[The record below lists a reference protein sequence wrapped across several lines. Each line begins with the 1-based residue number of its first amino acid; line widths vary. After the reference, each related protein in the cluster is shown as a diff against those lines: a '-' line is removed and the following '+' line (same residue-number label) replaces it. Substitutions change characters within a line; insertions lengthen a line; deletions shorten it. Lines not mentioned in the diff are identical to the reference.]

1 MNNFL
6 TRIPPDCDSHVLALL
21 DSFIYSDPIIRSA
34 MLFPPLGNCDHLV
47 VLVSID
53 FPPNLKGHAPFHRIA
68 YDYPRSDKDGLRDH
82 LRDVPW
88 DNIFTTV
95 AAAAAASEFFKR
107 IQVNGLMYKCPSS

>member
-68 YDYPRSDKDGLRDH
+68 YDYPRSDKD
-82 LRDVPW
+82 
-88 DNIFTTV
+88 DNIFTPV
-95 AAAAAASEFFKR
+95 ATAAASEFFKR
-107 IQVNGLMYKCPSS
+107 VQVNGLMYKCPSS

>member
-53 FPPNLKGHAPFHRIA
+53 FPPKLKGHAPFHRIA
-68 YDYPRSDKDGLRDH
+68 YDYPRSDDGLRDH

-88 DNIFTTV
+88 DNIFTPV
-95 AAAAAASEFFKR
+95 ATAAASEFFKR
-107 IQVNGLMYKCPSS
+107 VQVNRLMYKCPSS